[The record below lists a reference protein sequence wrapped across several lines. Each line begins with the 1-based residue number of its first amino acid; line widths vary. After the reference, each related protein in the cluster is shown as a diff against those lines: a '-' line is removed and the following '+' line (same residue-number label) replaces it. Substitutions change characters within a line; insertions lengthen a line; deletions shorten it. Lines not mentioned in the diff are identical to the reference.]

1 VIEISTTNR
10 IRLLRLSRPESKN
23 AFNEALYDDLTEAL
37 IEADHDK
44 NVAVVVVT
52 GTGDSFSSGTDV
64 VELGQRMGDSSF
76 TPGKHGFP
84 GLANKLIDF
93 SKPLLCAVNG
103 IGLGIGV
110 TILGLSDMVF
120 MAESARVKCPF
131 TDLALAPEAA
141 SSFTFPQII
150 GRQNATWM
158 LLSSEWISAEQC
170 LEMGLAY
177 KLCSDDELLDVTME
191 HAYILAK
198 KPISSLIASKKVIVD
213 PLREQIRSARKR
225 EDVAFSELLGKPAN
239 IEALT
244 AFAEKRDP
252 DFSSLG
258 E

>member
-1 VIEISTTNR
+1 MIEISTTNR
-10 IRLLRLSRPESKN
+10 VRLLRLSRPESKN

-120 MAESARVKCPF
+120 YGRKC
-131 TDLALAPEAA
+131 
-141 SSFTFPQII
+141 S
-150 GRQNATWM
+150 G
-158 LLSSEWISAEQC
+158 
-170 LEMGLAY
+170 
-177 KLCSDDELLDVTME
+177 
-191 HAYILAK
+191 
-198 KPISSLIASKKVIVD
+198 
-213 PLREQIRSARKR
+213 
-225 EDVAFSELLGKPAN
+225 
-239 IEALT
+239 
-244 AFAEKRDP
+244 
-252 DFSSLG
+252 
-258 E
+258 